1 MNTLSPPRFDSL
13 PRLAYVNALFII
25 GTLGTL
31 ITPALLEGWAQ
42 LHWTSTQLG
51 VVAAVELAGLAAG
64 SLTGLYWQTRWR
76 WRRVA
81 LASLIT
87 AIAGNV
93 ACMVVKDYAGVCALR
108 ALVGVSG
115 GLLTALYSAVLAN
128 SRSPGRII
136 AVTTFIQ
143 IGVEAAFMFSTTA
156 VFERLGNSGLFI
168 LMAALFA
175 ALLPFLSWL
184 PPAWP
189 SASDAARETQITR
202 GSRRAYPLLL
212 SFVPFIVVQTGVY
225 TFLGEFGRVAANLP
239 VDVTL
244 RAIGIS
250 VVLSSLGSV
259 AAYALN
265 DRIGLRLPIGGALLL
280 MTAMLLGMILGS
292 RSAALFVVYISLLQ
306 IGWIFLNCY
315 LYSALIDANNL
326 LVPAATPFSTLGS
339 VIGATAM
346 GYVLDHGGMMSALA
360 LTLGS
365 MLLTALLTLPFLR
378 SRLRRAGWGGHRDE
392 RRRRRVAARM
402 ASMPSVTGSR
412 SPPP

>member
-1 MNTLSPPRFDSL
+1 VNTHSPHGPRFDSL

-31 ITPALLEGWAQ
+31 ITPAMLEGWTH
-42 LHWTSTQLG
+42 LRWTPSQLG
-51 VVAAVELAGLAAG
+51 MVAAIELAGLAVG
-64 SLTGLYWQTRWR
+64 SLSGLYWQTRWR

-81 LASLIT
+81 LASLIVG
-87 AIAGNV
+87 IAANA
-93 ACMVVKDYAGVCALR
+93 ACMVVKDFAFVCVLR

-115 GLLTALYSAVLAN
+115 GLLSALYSAVLAN

-143 IGVEAAFMFSTTA
+143 IGVEAAFMFSTTS
-156 VFERLGNSGLFI
+156 VFERLGSSGLFI

-175 ALLPFLSWL
+175 ALLPFLSGL

-189 SASDAARETQITR
+189 STSAAAQDTQGTPR
-202 GSRRAYPLLL
+202 SRRAYPLLF
-212 SFVPFIVVQTGVY
+212 SFIPFIVVQTGVY

-244 RAIGIS
+244 RAIGAS

-259 AAYALN
+259 AAYALS
-265 DRIGLRLPIGGALLL
+265 DRIGLRLPIAGAILL
-280 MTAMLLGMILGS
+280 MTAMLLGMFLGS
-292 RSAALFVVYISLLQ
+292 RSAALFVCYISLLQ

-326 LVPAATPFSTLGS
+326 LVPAATPFSTFGS
-339 VIGATAM
+339 VIGASTM

-360 LTLGS
+360 LTVGS

-378 SRLRRAGWGGHRDE
+378 PPASGAPQA
-392 RRRRRVAARM
+392 VAT
-402 ASMPSVTGSR
+402 S
-412 SPPP
+412 

>member
-1 MNTLSPPRFDSL
+1 LVNVLSPHGRRFDSL
-13 PRLAYVNALFII
+13 PRLTYVNALFMI

-31 ITPALLEGWAQ
+31 ITPAMLEGWTH
-42 LHWTSTQLG
+42 LRWTPTQLG
-51 VVAAVELAGLAAG
+51 MVTAIELAGLAAG
-64 SLTGLYWQTRWR
+64 SLSGLYWQTRWR

-81 LASLIT
+81 VPSLIV
-87 AIAGNV
+87 AVAANV
-93 ACMVVKDYAGVCALR
+93 ACMVVTDYTGVCVLR

-143 IGVEAAFMFSTTA
+143 IGVEAVFMFSA
-156 VFERLGNSGLFI
+156 SSVFAALGSPGLFI

-184 PPAWP
+184 PPVWP
-189 SASDAARETQITR
+189 STSAATQKAQGTP
-202 GSRRAYPLLL
+202 GSPRAYPLLL
-212 SFVPFIVVQTGVY
+212 SFIPFIVVQTGVY
-225 TFLGEFGRVAANLP
+225 TFLGEFGRVAANLSA
-239 VDVTL
+239 DVTL

-265 DRIGLRLPIGGALLL
+265 DRVGLRLPIAGAILV

-292 RSAALFVVYISLLQ
+292 RSPASFVFYISLLQ

-326 LVPAATPFSTLGS
+326 LVPAATPSSAFGS
-339 VIGATAM
+339 VVGASAM
-346 GYVLDHGGMMSALA
+346 GYVLDHGGMMGALA
-360 LTLGS
+360 LTVGS

-378 SRLRRAGWGGHRDE
+378 SPAVG
-392 RRRRRVAARM
+392 AAQ
-402 ASMPSVTGSR
+402 AVTPG
-412 SPPP
+412 